1 MVKLFCMNEILFAE
15 IYYICVAIMLIL
27 GFKTYRSMMKNDQ
40 KVSFLAVVFLHILYF
55 QTDLVRMSNVQ
66 NLFLN
71 EMSSLFFSLCT
82 FSWFNYILTMLDIHY
97 VKKTQTLI
105 ALIPLI
111 VSVVLLLVNTLNGTL
126 FAIDQNGNFQE
137 GPFYLLYVFIND
149 LYYLAGAYQAYM
161 YSCRAKNYQQ
171 KKSYQ
176 ILGIYMAVML
186 IVGTLQDV
194 FRSIPI
200 FCVGT
205 SLSILIVYIS
215 LEEQMISIDPLT
227 QLNNRNRMEQYL
239 FECMRNTDENMYL
252 LVLDVDKFKQ
262 INDTYGHAQG
272 DLALK
277 VIANGLKQACI
288 EKNDFIARYGG
299 DEFVIVYK
307 GEDVEALCQRI
318 HTYIQQLSFPF
329 DLDVS
334 IGYAQYKKEMRKWN
348 DWFIKA
354 DQQLYD
360 EKKKLKGR

>member
-1 MVKLFCMNEILFAE
+1 MVKRICLNEILFAE

-71 EMSSLFFSLCT
+71 EMSFLFFSLCT
-82 FSWFNYILTMLDIHY
+82 FSWFNYILT
-97 VKKTQTLI
+97 
-105 ALIPLI
+105 
-111 VSVVLLLVNTLNGTL
+111 
-126 FAIDQNGNFQE
+126 
-137 GPFYLLYVFIND
+137 
-149 LYYLAGAYQAYM
+149 
-161 YSCRAKNYQQ
+161 
-171 KKSYQ
+171 
-176 ILGIYMAVML
+176 
-186 IVGTLQDV
+186 
-194 FRSIPI
+194 
-200 FCVGT
+200 
-205 SLSILIVYIS
+205 
-215 LEEQMISIDPLT
+215 
-227 QLNNRNRMEQYL
+227 
-239 FECMRNTDENMYL
+239 
-252 LVLDVDKFKQ
+252 Q

-277 VIANGLKQACI
+277 AIAKSLKQACI
-288 EKNDFIARYGG
+288 EKEDFIALYGG

-307 GEDVEALCQRI
+307 GENVEALCQRI
-318 HTYIQQLSFPF
+318 HTYIQQLSFLF